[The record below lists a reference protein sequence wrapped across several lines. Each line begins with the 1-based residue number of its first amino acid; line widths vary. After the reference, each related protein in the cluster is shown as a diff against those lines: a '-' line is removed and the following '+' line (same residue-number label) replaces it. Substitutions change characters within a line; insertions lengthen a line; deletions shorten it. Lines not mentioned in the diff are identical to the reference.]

1 MFLGFFQHDTQHH
14 YPQISGLDGLS
25 SIKMTANKYNI
36 RAKRLALDNLIRDRE
51 WKAFLISFSQLS
63 SAQGGGGIPIIPG
76 GGGGSGGDED
86 EEERRPGESTVSLC
100 KAVVICRHHLTAHR
114 MLLHS
119 LCDVPRDTPRPPP
132 PGGGSS
138 HSVGL
143 SPIAAPSRARETE
156 SNATPHGDR
165 TRDWHRRNGGAARRD
180 LLLALNSRRQTPLL
194 DAARRGGRR
203 RRR

>member
-14 YPQISGLDGLS
+14 YHQISGLDGLS
-25 SIKMTANKYNI
+25 SITNKYNI

-100 KAVVICRHHLTAHR
+100 EAVVICRHRLTAHR
-114 MLLHS
+114 TLLHS
-119 LCDVPRDTPRPPP
+119 LCDVPRDTPRLPPP
-132 PGGGSS
+132 PEVVRLMASACPRS
-138 HSVGL
+138 L
-143 SPIAAPSRARETE
+143 LLREPGRPR
-156 SNATPHGDR
+156 ATPLHMVIARGTGIDAM
-165 TRDWHRRNGGAARRD
+165 GA
-180 LLLALNSRRQTPLL
+180 L
-194 DAARRGGRR
+194 RGEISSLP
-203 RRR
+203 

>member
-1 MFLGFFQHDTQHH
+1 MSFTYTKTGGNGPPLPPKTMFLGFFRHDTQHH

-76 GGGGSGGDED
+76 GGGGSGGNED

-114 MLLHS
+114 TLLHS

-132 PGGGSS
+132 PRRWFVSWRRPVPDRCS
-138 HSVGL
+138 FA
-143 SPIAAPSRARETE
+143 SP
-156 SNATPHGDR
+156 GDR
-165 TRDWHRRNGGAARRD
+165 EQRHSTW
-180 LLLALNSRRQTPLL
+180 
-194 DAARRGGRR
+194 
-203 RRR
+203 